1 MVRRIMSEDGPV
13 DFGLMDGY
21 HFGDRLLEGVMF
33 KVTIDENNEIK
44 VELEPGSKDYC
55 EGLNM
60 VKWMKEAKEF
70 AEEIDVLSHPDPDKR
85 SEQDVWI
92 EETP

>member
-1 MVRRIMSEDGPV
+1 MEGVEVRRIMSEDGPV

-21 HFGDRLLEGVMF
+21 HF
-33 KVTIDENNEIK
+33 KIQVTLD
-44 VELEPGSKDYC
+44 PGSEDYC

-70 AEEIDVLSHPDPDKR
+70 AEEIDVLDHPDPFKR

-92 EETP
+92 EEQP